1 MRDKGREVSQR
12 RTDERRG
19 SMEERST
26 KKMYK
31 AQDKKE
37 QRTDMR
43 DKREQ
48 RKIQALFCVNGQAQ
62 REICLLYLPCH
73 YLSTNEGRGFPEG
86 GTKLCWLHPCLDL
99 VVSVI
104 KRNKEDRKQRQ
115 DGRKS
120 TGQQTRRRKSL
131 ERKTARRQRFFLC
144 GSASKQRCSTTG
156 DPQGPEEQFII
167 SVFLRGRRRT

>member
-1 MRDKGREVSQR
+1 
-12 RTDERRG
+12 
-19 SMEERST
+19 MEERST

-31 AQDKKE
+31 ARDKKE

-104 KRNKEDRKQRQ
+104 KRLQYHSKEQ
-115 DGRKS
+115 
-120 TGQQTRRRKSL
+120 
-131 ERKTARRQRFFLC
+131 RRQEAKTGWKEKHRSTNEKKKKFRKKN
-144 GSASKQRCSTTG
+144 SKKTKIFSLQISLQAALQYHRRPPGAGRTIHHLRLPQRETENMMIPAEHG
-156 DPQGPEEQFII
+156 FI
-167 SVFLRGRRRT
+167 

>member
-1 MRDKGREVSQR
+1 
-12 RTDERRG
+12 
-19 SMEERST
+19 MEERST

-31 AQDKKE
+31 ARDKKE

-104 KRNKEDRKQRQ
+104 KRLQYHSKEQRRQEAKAGWKEKHRSTNEKKKKFRKKNSKKTDFFFADQPPSSAAVPPAAPR
-115 DGRKS
+115 GRKNNS
-120 TGQQTRRRKSL
+120 SSPSSS
-131 ERKTARRQRFFLC
+131 E
-144 GSASKQRCSTTG
+144 G
-156 DPQGPEEQFII
+156 DGEHDDP
-167 SVFLRGRRRT
+167 S